1 MTTDPKY
8 AFIKLYTPAGVQVS
22 LPIPVDGSIIG
33 TQEAQGVMTS
43 VTNYLSA
50 GFLVREVGVEEGEQK
65 DMVGWVCRRAKIEDD
80 GSETNILDF
89 YVDHEAMQHRFMT
102 VYLDDQARAD
112 AFFAASGVRHTALPL
127 YEGAKPLDRTERLA
141 KVHVIRMP
149 QPFGIITKL
158 NPRYVPDVKD
168 SKVPKRL
175 FVRYADAPVI
185 VASPAQ
191 PAEQGDPFEL
201 EKNFP
206 RPQIVEKV
214 VPWNREEM
222 QAFAAEYQA
231 AGHTHSVAL
240 AALKVTG
247 LASFKGTLEQARRLL
262 ADHVRVEDVP
272 F

>member
-1 MTTDPKY
+1 MDNQPNGW
-8 AFIKLYTPAGVQVS
+8 FKLYHPRGVQVS
-22 LPIPVDGSIIG
+22 IPLYDPTPQVAMQQVDD
-33 TQEAQGVMTS
+33 
-43 VTNYLSA
+43 YLAA
-50 GFLVREVGVEEGEQK
+50 GWLIDAPGVEPGEQR

-206 RPQIVEKV
+206 RPHVEGEKV
-214 VPWNREEM
+214 VSWTREQM
-222 QAFAAEYQA
+222 QAFAAEYLA